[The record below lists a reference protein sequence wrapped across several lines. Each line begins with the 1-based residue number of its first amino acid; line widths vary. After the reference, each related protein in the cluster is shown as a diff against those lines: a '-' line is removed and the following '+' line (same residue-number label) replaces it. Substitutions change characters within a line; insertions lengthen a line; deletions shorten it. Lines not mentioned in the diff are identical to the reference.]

1 MELEK
6 WQIDRARW
14 IDESCAMLATH
25 PLPSRR
31 VDLRSYGIRAF
42 LGLIAAVSLS
52 GCGNHFATDPYLT
65 QPSGAIVPDEP
76 NAPRA
81 LFMFEGSTGR
91 SLGWADVMAA
101 ASAADAIFIGE
112 RHDDPTGH
120 AVQLAV
126 YSDLLAGYPGTAIAL
141 EHLERN
147 EQVIINR
154 YLAGEVSVTEFIDST
169 KSRDWAG
176 EGSWVRFFQPL
187 VDEAM
192 ENDAPVVGANA
203 PRSYVRRARDEGR
216 AALEALPPEERANF
230 DLPITTVAGWGN
242 GDWNSEWQAYN
253 ARFRA
258 YMAQEGED
266 PDTGDAR
273 VRLDTGFLSQSTWDG
288 TMGASV
294 ARALDAGAPKVVLC
308 AGCFHI
314 EHVGGTVLQFR
325 ARRPHARV
333 LTITVIDSTSSHL
346 RDEDRNAADVVMY
359 GFPVSRKAE
368 SEAKAEVP
376 ATPATPQTPPDAT
389 TPPVETSAPVSPDAP
404 ITPTKE

>member
-1 MELEK
+1 MHT
-6 WQIDRARW
+6 
-14 IDESCAMLATH
+14 CAFFGVLA
-25 PLPSRR
+25 
-31 VDLRSYGIRAF
+31 VI
-42 LGLIAAVSLS
+42 SLC
-52 GCGNHFATDPYLT
+52 GCGNHFARDPYLL

-81 LFMFEGSTGR
+81 LFMFEGSSGR

-147 EQVIINR
+147 EQIIINR
-154 YLAGEVSVTEFIDST
+154 YLAGEVTVAEFIDST

-187 VDEAM
+187 VDEAK
-192 ENDAPVVGANA
+192 ENGAPVIAANA
-203 PRSYVRRARDEGR
+203 PRNYVRRARDEGR
-216 AALEALPPEERANF
+216 AALEALPSEERANF
-230 DLPITTVAGWGN
+230 DLPITTIRAWGN
-242 GDWNSEWQAYN
+242 DDWNDEWHAYN

-266 PDTGDAR
+266 SDTGDAR

-288 TMGASV
+288 TMGASA

-333 LTITVIDSTSSHL
+333 LTITVIDATSSHL

-359 GFPVSRKAE
+359 GFPVLRK
-368 SEAKAEVP
+368 
-376 ATPATPQTPPDAT
+376 
-389 TPPVETSAPVSPDAP
+389 PDAP
-404 ITPTKE
+404 TTEPATAAPATGETAPMLAPETVPVLAPGTVPETAPAAPTAPTETSTPGSAAAPTS